1 MRPLK
6 TFSLLGVI
14 RAMQY
19 PSVRQDDFIE
29 DFHGIKV
36 PDPYR
41 WLTDPKE
48 VHIVDML
55 YNCVV
60 EKPARFCSVR
70 TLVSGDVAQ

>member
-6 TFSLLGVI
+6 TFSLFGVI
-14 RAMQY
+14 RAMRY

-48 VHIVDML
+48 VHKVNIL
-55 YNCVV
+55 YNCII
-60 EKPARFCSVR
+60 EKRARFCSVR
-70 TLVSGDVAQ
+70 TLVRGM

>member
-6 TFSLLGVI
+6 TFSLLSVI
-14 RAMQY
+14 RAMRY
-19 PSVRQDDFIE
+19 PSVRRDDFIE

-48 VHIVDML
+48 VHLVYVLKIKKF
-55 YNCVV
+55 
-60 EKPARFCSVR
+60 KPSFY
-70 TLVSGDVAQ
+70 